1 MQKRYSLTTDVR
13 DRFLQIARDK
23 YGVSSNPQFGAFDK
37 KQSTDAVFA
46 RLDWQINATNL
57 LTFTDNFVNDMNNL
71 GLGDNTSIC
80 LYETYGNVHSLNNSA
95 MATLRSVAG
104 PKGTNE
110 LKLQHL
116 YTLEESMPGR

>member
-1 MQKRYSLTTDVR
+1 MLTSSLHGINQADSRPLYIADIQSAADEKRYSLTTDMR

-71 GLGDNTSIC
+71 GLGTIP
-80 LYETYGNVHSLNNSA
+80 L
-95 MATLRSVAG
+95 SVC
-104 PKGTNE
+104 T
-110 LKLQHL
+110 KLMVM
-116 YTLEESMPGR
+116 YIR

>member
-1 MQKRYSLTTDVR
+1 
-13 DRFLQIARDK
+13 
-23 YGVSSNPQFGAFDK
+23 
-37 KQSTDAVFA
+37 
-46 RLDWQINATNL
+46 
-57 LTFTDNFVNDMNNL
+57 MNNL

-116 YTLEESMPGR
+116 YTLKNLCRAMSCLLPIFPELLSAM

>member
-1 MQKRYSLTTDVR
+1 
-13 DRFLQIARDK
+13 
-23 YGVSSNPQFGAFDK
+23 
-37 KQSTDAVFA
+37 
-46 RLDWQINATNL
+46 
-57 LTFTDNFVNDMNNL
+57 MNNL

-116 YTLEESMPGR
+116 YTLEESMPGDELPSSNIPRAVVSNVESQIDGKTATTSIQLGDSAIALKTSTIMCFSLSIISTTIQTKSIIRLE

>member
-1 MQKRYSLTTDVR
+1 
-13 DRFLQIARDK
+13 
-23 YGVSSNPQFGAFDK
+23 
-37 KQSTDAVFA
+37 
-46 RLDWQINATNL
+46 
-57 LTFTDNFVNDMNNL
+57 MNNL

-95 MATLRSVAG
+95 MATLRSVVG

-116 YTLEESMPGR
+116 YTLEESMPGDELPSSNIPRAIVSNVESQIDGKTATTSIQLGGQRYCPENFYNHVLQLVDNFYYNTNKSIIRLE